1 MNTQIWTIPNGISL
15 ARLLGVPVF
24 IWLIAGDQYLWGVF
38 VLFIA
43 GVSDYVDGKI
53 ARKFNQMS
61 RLGELL
67 DPAADRFYIISVLIS
82 LYYLDIIPL
91 WILILLTSRDVI
103 LALLLIFLKR
113 SNIAPLPV
121 TFLGKAATFNLLY
134 AFPLLLLTKVEG
146 DLGSLALAESAF
158 IFGWAFS
165 IWGIALYLT
174 TAVDYLIKGIA
185 ELRVKEGR

>member
-1 MNTQIWTIPNGISL
+1 MWTIPNMLSV
-15 ARLLGVPVF
+15 ARLLGVPLF
-24 IWLIAGDQYLWGVF
+24 IWLIANERYLWGVA
-38 VLFIA
+38 LLALA
-43 GVSDYVDGKI
+43 GASDYLDGKI

-82 LYYLDIIPL
+82 LYYLEIIPL
-91 WILILLTSRDVI
+91 WILLLLFSRDLLLTILL
-103 LALLLIFLKR
+103 LLLKR
-113 SNIAPLPV
+113 SKIAPLPV

-146 DLGSLALAESAF
+146 NIASLAVAEIAF
-158 IFGWAFS
+158 IIGWAFS

-174 TAVDYLIKGIA
+174 TAVDYLIKGIRLLKV
-185 ELRVKEGR
+185 EKF

>member
-1 MNTQIWTIPNGISL
+1 VNAQIWTIPNALSV
-15 ARLLGVPVF
+15 ARLFGVPIF
-24 IWLIAGDQYLWGVF
+24 IWLIVSDRYLWGVT
-38 VLFIA
+38 VLLIA
-43 GVSDYVDGKI
+43 GASDYFDGKI

-82 LYYLDIIPL
+82 LYFLEIIPL
-91 WILILLTSRDVI
+91 WILILLTSRDII
-103 LALLLIFLKR
+103 LAILLIVLKR
-113 SNIAPLPV
+113 AHIPPLPV

-146 DLGSLALAESAF
+146 DIGPISLSESAF
-158 IFGWAFS
+158 ILGWAFS

-174 TAVDYLIKGIA
+174 TAADYLIKGITQ
-185 ELRVKEGR
+185 LKVKK